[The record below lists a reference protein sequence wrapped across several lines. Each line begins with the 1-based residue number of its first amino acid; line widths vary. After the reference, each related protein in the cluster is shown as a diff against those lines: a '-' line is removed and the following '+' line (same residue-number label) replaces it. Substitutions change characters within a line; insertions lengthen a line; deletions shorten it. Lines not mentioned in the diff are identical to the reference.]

1 MLLRPVM
8 NRGVDFYIKAL
19 IIVLKW
25 ISEGTAPR
33 KSSNHADDCV
43 GELRVKLTTLVLKS
57 VWVP

>member
-1 MLLRPVM
+1 MEVIR
-8 NRGVDFYIKAL
+8 FYIKAL
-19 IIVLKW
+19 ITDLKW

-43 GELRVKLTTLVLKS
+43 GEMRVKLTTLVLRS